1 VTSATGP
8 SAGRSGERL
17 ARIGAGPAALFAY
30 GTLQFPEVLQVLLG
44 RVPEHTPGAITG
56 WRAAALPGLVYP
68 GLVPAGRTGS
78 TVSCVSGVSTV
89 SGVLLAG
96 LTSAEWCIIDAY
108 EDDGYGLGRLTLT
121 DGRPGWAYFYDQGA
135 GVLPHDWSAGEFAVR
150 HLAGFAGSC
159 RAWRDGHAAGGQAA
173 SGGPAAPD
181 GSHRA

>member
-1 VTSATGP
+1 MTCATGP
-8 SAGRSGERL
+8 SAGRL

-44 RVPEHTPGAITG
+44 RVPGHTPGAITG

-68 GLVPAGRTGS
+68 GLVPADSTVSTGS
-78 TVSCVSGVSTV
+78 TVSTV

-96 LTSAEWCIIDAY
+96 LTCAEWRIIDAY
-108 EDDGYGLGRLTLT
+108 EDDSYELGRLTLT

-150 HLAGFAGSC
+150 HLAGFAESC
-159 RAWRDGHAAGGQAA
+159 RAWHDQHAADGQAA
-173 SGGPAAPD
+173 SGGQAAPD
-181 GSHRA
+181 GSHGCATHM